1 MRRRLLQL
9 ALVFFLAPSF
19 ATAATPEVQLDR
31 NGSRFAVRSESYI
44 AASAA
49 VAWQVLS
56 DYDHLAGFVP
66 DLRVSRVIS
75 APGQPLLVE
84 QSGEAGF
91 LIFRFSVDVV
101 LEIEEAPPQRLGF
114 RAIRGNMR
122 SMQGEWRI
130 EPSAPGVRLVYTAEL
145 EPAFWVPPIIGPVV
159 MRRDIAGQ
167 IEAVLLEIE
176 RRQAAITSPSTTQLA
191 K

>member
-9 ALVFFLAPSF
+9 SLVFFLAPSF
-19 ATAATPEVQLDR
+19 ATGAAPDVQLDR
-31 NGSRFAVRSESYI
+31 NGSRFAVRSESYV

-56 DYDHLAGFVP
+56 DYDHLAEFVP

-91 LIFRFSVDVV
+91 LVFRFSVDVV
-101 LEIEEAPPQRLGF
+101 LEIEEAAPQRLGF

-130 EPSAPGVRLVYTAEL
+130 EPSAPGIRLVYTADL
-145 EPAFWVPPIIGPVV
+145 EPLFWVPPLLGPAV
-159 MRRDIAGQ
+159 MRRDIAAQ
-167 IEAVLLEIE
+167 IGGVVREIE
-176 RRQAAITSPSTTQLA
+176 RRQTALTSQSTTQPE